1 MSLPVARTCTEVP
14 PEGVSGIGA
23 STAKPLSA
31 YRSKSAYVLLGD
43 PGSGKTTE
51 FVRESEALGDT
62 AAYVTA
68 RNFVKRD
75 LDSHPEWR
83 DRTLFI
89 DGLDEMRAGVSDAR
103 VPLDEIRSRL
113 ERLGTPSFR
122 ISCRE
127 ADWLGPNDRRSLEE
141 VSPDSA
147 IAVLLLD
154 RLSDEAARELL
165 GTHVWSGSAQVFEDQ
180 ARRRGLG
187 GMLGSP
193 QALKLLADAV
203 EHGGAW
209 PESRLE
215 TLDLACRKMA
225 TEHNDEH
232 QAVEPIHS
240 TEATLDAAGR
250 LCALLLLCGF
260 EGYTLATGRDRDELR
275 MAGFVTLDDLGKA
288 SADPP
293 RELLK
298 SALSTKLFEADGE
311 REFSPRH
318 RQIAEFL
325 AGRYLANLIDDG
337 LPARRIVALMTS
349 PSDGRVVTA
358 LRGLSAWLA
367 AHTGEARRL
376 LIDADPVGVG
386 LYGDIGAFTTDDR
399 QHLLRALAEFAAQGS
414 LFGHARQDGRA
425 DGYREDTAWAFRSL
439 ASAEMVESIKNL
451 LHRPTGEAHRDRTAA
466 FVTEV
471 LAEAEES
478 EKQSLAV
485 LEPDL
490 MAILRDADRP
500 PWVTARALDAYIHI
514 TPPGSETDETLAA
527 LLDNVQ
533 QGSIP
538 DQHDQLRC
546 ALLEQLYPQVIRPAD
561 VWRYAVPSHRPRV
574 IGTLGTFWDVTVLKE
589 SSDQHIAEL
598 LDSLCKDSRR
608 LIPALGDA
616 YLDDLP
622 IQLLARGL
630 EAFGDALGT
639 EHLLDWLGSAEP
651 MQAARHLREADAT
664 LVRDW
669 LESRPDVQKAVF
681 LAWLWRRV
689 GDEPGDAH
697 RHWFCDALHGSSL
710 PDDFGLWCFKQATAL
725 EDSQPGVAREL
736 LDQSYSALAD
746 PAINDGLSL
755 AIMREQIGT
764 GLLARRL
771 TELDCRRSTDDEID
785 EWRRERDERIAQRA
799 EKEGQRQEGWRDG
812 LRSQLDDL
820 RHNQFF
826 APDLHTLAQAY
837 LGMFSNVDRASSP
850 RQRIHDFIGGD
861 EVLVDAVLAAIRG
874 AVFRDDLPTVED
886 TISLHVES
894 KHSWL
899 AYPVLASLHLL
910 DEEDPARL
918 DRIDTDRKRRALAIH
933 YCVPTGDMSQS
944 WHDRWFQQE
953 PELVLEVLF
962 RCAVPAVRSGEE
974 FVPCLNALDSFSGRD
989 DSVPVLAFDESTGLF
1004 EARPP
1009 TQRFSGH
1016 DDLVHDTR
1024 LRVLDSIPTRAPNK
1038 QMGLLDNLLA
1048 RAMQYP
1054 DTVSLQEL
1062 ASRKLALK
1070 SMGVGQR
1077 VRWVA
1082 VAALLSGDTNLTT
1095 LKEYVCESEVRV
1107 QHLAEFLR
1115 RTSRR
1120 DDMRRSVLADVRDP
1134 GVLRD
1139 AIEILGPLFAPSR
1152 MDGFVNLGMEM
1163 SDLLGTLIEQLG
1175 TIAGDDADRAFT
1187 ELTNDPRMARWRDRL
1202 TWAHERQSVV
1212 HRDASYRH
1220 PSINDTQCTLTNDA
1234 PASVVDLAAL
1244 LEDRFA
1250 DISADLRGGNDNP
1263 WQKYWNQDR
1272 YGRPTTPKPEGSCRD
1287 ALVETLRN
1295 RLSSLSRQVS
1305 VDPETRYASE
1315 TRADIGVGCCNFK
1328 VPIEVKKN
1336 SHRDL
1341 WSALRRQLM
1350 ARYTTD
1356 QATAGYG
1363 IYLVLWFGP
1372 DATKP
1377 PPDGI
1382 RPRTPEELR
1391 KRLLQDLTPDE
1402 ARKISV
1408 IVMDVTKPGVPPGG
1422 A

>member
-23 STAKPLSA
+23 STARPLSA

-68 RNFVKRD
+68 RNFVKRN

-154 RLSDEAARELL
+154 RLSDEAVRELL
-165 GTHVWSGSAQVFEDQ
+165 GTHVRSGNAEGFEDQ

-187 GMLGSP
+187 DMLGNP
-193 QALKLLADAV
+193 QTLKLLADAV

-240 TEATLDAAGR
+240 TETTLDASGR

-260 EGYTLATGRDRDELR
+260 EGYTLAPGGDRNESC
-275 MAGFVTLDDLGKA
+275 MSGFVTLDDLGRA

-311 REFSPRH
+311 RKFVPRH

-325 AGRYLANLIDDG
+325 AGRYLAMLIDDG
-337 LPARRIVALMTS
+337 MPARRVVALMTS

-367 AHTGEARRL
+367 AHPGEARRL

-399 QHLLRALAEFAAQGS
+399 QHLLGALAEFAAQGS

-439 ASAEMVESIKNL
+439 ASAEMVESIRNL
-451 LHRPTGEAHRDRTAA
+451 LLRPTGEAHRNRTAA
-466 FVTEV
+466 FVSEV

-478 EKQSLAV
+478 ERQSLAV

-490 MAILRDADRP
+490 MAILHDADRP
-500 PWVTARALDAYIHI
+500 PWVAARALDAYIHI
-514 TPPGSETDETLAA
+514 APPGEQRAEALVA
-527 LLDNVQ
+527 LLEAIEGGEVLDPGEGMRVALLEHLY
-533 QGSIP
+533 P
-538 DQHDQLRC
+538 DVIGPKKVWRC
-546 ALLEQLYPQVIRPAD
+546 ALPVHNSIGSLSSF
-561 VWRYAVPSHRPRV
+561 WHSH
-574 IGTLGTFWDVTVLKE
+574 VLPTY
-589 SSDQHIAEL
+589 SDQQIAEL
-598 LDSLCKDSRR
+598 LDSLCEDAQH
-608 LIPALGDA
+608 LVPALA
-616 YLDDLP
+616 NSYLNDLP
-622 IQLLARGL
+622 VQLLARGL
-630 EAFGDALGT
+630 RAFADTLETETLFRWLDIAGRTHRSGYRTQDDA
-639 EHLLDWLGSAEP
+639 
-651 MQAARHLREADAT
+651 RF
-664 LVRDW
+664 VRTW
-669 LESRPDVQKAVF
+669 LESRPHVQKAVF
-681 LAWLWRRV
+681 LAWLQRQV
-689 GDEPGDAH
+689 MHEPDRPH
-697 RHWFCDALHGSSL
+697 RHWACDALHRSEL
-710 PDDFGLWCFKQATAL
+710 PGDFGRWCLDQATVL
-725 EDSQPGVAREL
+725 EGSEPAVAQEL
-736 LDQSYSALAD
+736 LSQAYFALD
-746 PAINDGLSL
+746 EPAVGEGLTL
-755 AIMREQIGT
+755 VVMRERVGT
-764 GLLARRL
+764 GVLARRL
-771 TELDCRRSTDDEID
+771 DELCDRRSTN
-785 EWRRERDERIAQRA
+785 RA
-799 EKEGQRQEGWRDG
+799 EDDAWHRELEELREQRSEERRQRQEDWATN
-812 LRSQLDDL
+812 LRAELDDL
-820 RHNQFF
+820 RSNKFF
-826 APDLHTLAQAY
+826 APDLHTLAQVY
-837 LGMFSNVDRASSP
+837 LGIVADADRAMSP
-850 RQRIHDFIGGD
+850 RQRLRDFIGGD
-861 EVLVDAVLAAIRG
+861 EVPVDAVMAAIRG
-874 AVFRDDLPTVED
+874 AALRDDIPEVD
-886 TISLHVES
+886 VTISLHVES

-910 DEEDPARL
+910 DEEEPARL

-933 YCVPTGDMSQS
+933 YCVPSEDAAQS

-962 RCAVPAVRSGEE
+962 RCAVPAVRSSEE

-989 DSVPVLAFDESTGLF
+989 DSVPALAFNESTGLF

-1009 TQRFSGH
+1009 APCFGGH

-1048 RAMQYP
+1048 RAMQHP

-1062 ASRKLALK
+1062 ASRKLVLK
-1070 SMGVGQR
+1070 SMGAAQR
-1077 VRWVA
+1077 VRWLTVD
-1082 VAALLSGDTNLTT
+1082 ALLSAGPSLQ
-1095 LKEYVCESEVRV
+1095 LVKEHVAAKNTEVRV
-1107 QHLAEFLR
+1107 LHLAEFLR

-1120 DDMRRSVLADVRDP
+1120 DDMRRSVLADVHEP
-1134 GVLRD
+1134 EVLRD
-1139 AIEILGPLFAPSR
+1139 AIEILGPSFGPVQWGTS
-1152 MDGFVNLGMEM
+1152 GGVTLGMEM
-1163 SDLLGTLIEQLG
+1163 SDLISSVIEQLG
-1175 TIAGDDADRAFT
+1175 ALAGDSASEA
-1187 ELTNDPRMARWRDRL
+1187 LTGLIDDPRLERWRDRL
-1202 TWAHERQSVV
+1202 SWSYERQRVV
-1212 HRDASYRH
+1212 NRDASYRH
-1220 PSINDTQCTLTNDA
+1220 PSIGEVRHTLRNDA
-1234 PASVVDLAAL
+1234 PANAADLAAL
-1244 LEDRFA
+1244 LAYRFD
-1250 DISADLRGGNDNP
+1250 DISAELRGGASDP
-1263 WQKYWNQDR
+1263 WRQFWNVDQ
-1272 YGRPTTPKPEGSCRD
+1272 YGRPTDTRPENPCRD
-1287 ALVETLRN
+1287 ALLAALKPLLPAEI
-1295 RLSSLSRQVS
+1295 
-1305 VDPETRYASE
+1305 DAAPEGRYAADN
-1315 TRADIGVGCCNFK
+1315 RADIRAVCAGFN
-1328 VPIEVKKN
+1328 VPVEIKKN
-1336 SHRDL
+1336 SHPDL
-1341 WSALRRQLM
+1341 WSALRRQLIGK
-1350 ARYTTD
+1350 YTTGP
-1356 QATAGYG
+1356 ATSGYG
-1363 IYLVLWFGP
+1363 IYLVLWFGTER
-1372 DATKP
+1372 TKQ
-1377 PPDGI
+1377 PPDGK
-1382 RPRTPEELR
+1382 RPSTPEELR
-1391 KRLLQDLTPDE
+1391 HRLQQDLTPDE
-1402 ARKISV
+1402 SRKISV
-1408 IVMDVTKPGVPPGG
+1408 IVMDVTKPGVPPG
-1422 A
+1422 AA